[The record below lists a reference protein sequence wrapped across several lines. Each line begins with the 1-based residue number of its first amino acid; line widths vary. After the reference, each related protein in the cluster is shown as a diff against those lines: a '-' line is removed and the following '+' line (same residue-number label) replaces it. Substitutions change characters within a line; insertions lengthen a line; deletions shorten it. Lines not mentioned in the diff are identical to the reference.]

1 MGSYL
6 FKVSLSVLQPL
17 IMLFTQVVVGRSLK
31 SIFLVMQYC
40 EQDLASLLDNMTQP
54 FTEAQVKCIMMQVR
68 GCELLVIGKL

>member
-1 MGSYL
+1 MCLGSGDAE
-6 FKVSLSVLQPL
+6 SLM
-17 IMLFTQVVVGRSLK
+17 MLCVQVVVGRSLK

-68 GCELLVIGKL
+68 AIGDWQIVNV